1 MQENSTQA
9 LKHKNGIIVPIS
21 GNPYTRDFQ
30 NLGIRMGENITLYCF
45 VHILF
50 PIQCLLD
57 NMCTELN
64 GLLNDLIQFIY

>member
-1 MQENSTQA
+1 MQESSSRA

-30 NLGIRMGENITLYCF
+30 NLGIRMGQYITLYCF

-50 PIQCLLD
+50 AIQCLLD
-57 NMCTELN
+57 NMCTELK
-64 GLLNDLIQFIY
+64 DC